1 MKILVL
7 GSGLMGPAATFN
19 AVCDPDVSRVVICDL
34 NQRQLDACVS
44 KLAGM
49 KGIEKLSTMLLD
61 LNDQA
66 AASRLMAD
74 FDAAIGALPRSA
86 SILAIRA
93 ATRAN
98 TPLVDLTRLDR
109 NQLVELRQKVE
120 AAGGL
125 VVLGCGV
132 EPGLT
137 EIMAR
142 YLAEKLDRV
151 DELHIKCGGIP
162 EKPTPPL
169 GYKIVFGGQQLPLS
183 ESDARIVEDGQL
195 KPVPRY
201 SGVEP
206 VVFPGVGECEAW
218 HEGFM
223 PWLLEL
229 PALKGLRIGTQKTVR
244 WPGYAAKVTV
254 LKEMGLLSQEAV
266 EVDGVQVVPKKLLDT
281 LLYPRVR
288 LEEGERDITVFC
300 VEAMGEKEGR
310 PRRYKIEMVDRYD
323 EELGFT
329 SMART
334 TAFTGAIVARMIA
347 RGDLKASGILLPEQV
362 ITGPLFD
369 RLVGEL
375 AAADVRFDIT
385 VEKVNTMAAKEL
397 QRE

>member
-7 GSGLMGPAATFN
+7 GSGLMGPAAAFN
-19 AVCDPDVSRVVICDL
+19 AMSDADVSQVVVCDLSQQQL
-34 NQRQLDACVS
+34 NACVS

-49 KGIEKLSTMLLD
+49 KGIEKLSTIRLD

-86 SILAIRA
+86 SVLAIRA
-93 ATRAN
+93 AIQAH
-98 TPLVDLTRLDR
+98 TPLVDLTRLAR
-109 NQLVELRQKVE
+109 NQLSELRPEVE

-125 VVLGCGV
+125 VILGCGL

-142 YLAEKLDRV
+142 YLAETLDRV

-169 GYKIVFGGQQLPLS
+169 GYKIVFGGQQLPLR
-183 ESDARIVEDGQL
+183 ESDALMVENGQL

-229 PALKGLRIGTQKTVR
+229 PALKGLRVGTQKTVR

-254 LKEMGLLSQEAV
+254 LKEMGLLSQKPV
-266 EVDGVQVVPKKLLDT
+266 EVDGIPVVPKKLLDV

-288 LEEGERDITVFC
+288 LEEGERDIAVFR

-347 RGDLKASGILLPEQV
+347 RGDLKASGILPPEQV

-369 RLVGEL
+369 RLVDES
-375 AAADVRFDIT
+375 AAANIQFDIT
-385 VEKVNTMAAKEL
+385 VEKVNTITAKEI